1 MNSYEE
7 KRQVGSASYDD
18 GVVDFESPFKIKTS
32 GAQEKKK
39 STNEKGVGVY
49 HTYDNNLDDDYFETE
64 DDYEDEDLESDD
76 TDDLAYDEEVST
88 EDPEF
93 IKRKRKEM
101 PTITVEGDHIYYHT
115 KDVAKL
121 LHLKPQDIRNICKDF
136 SEFLDIETLPSG
148 HRRYTLSDVNKIR
161 SILEL
166 KSNNRYTTEQTK
178 AALATEEGQIM
189 IAHDEP
195 ERLKKLMEWTLEQMQ
210 LIVEEKVSE
219 AISKQTE
226 FLLESKEEKT
236 LLIEENEKKQQTIDE
251 LNNKLDA
258 LTTKMEKL
266 LKDNGDKDE
275 KLERLMEKNEEILRE
290 TQKKK
295 RGLFF
300 RK

>member
-1 MNSYEE
+1 MKNYEGKPQTDSDTFE
-7 KRQVGSASYDD
+7 EEVAE
-18 GVVDFESPFKIKTS
+18 FESPFKIKTS
-32 GAQEKKK
+32 GGTDN
-39 STNEKGVGVY
+39 TNKANVKGVGVFN
-49 HTYDNNLDDDYFETE
+49 TYDDEPE
-64 DDYEDEDLESDD
+64 DDFDEDEDEYDDIIEDDDSDD
-76 TDDLAYDEEVST
+76 IISNNDSSEE
-88 EDPEF
+88 
-93 IKRKRKEM
+93 KRELLKRERKEM

-136 SEFLDIETLPSG
+136 SEFLNIETLPSG
-148 HRRYTLSDVNKIR
+148 HRRFTLSDVNKIR

-210 LIVEEKVSE
+210 LIVETKVDE
-219 AISKQTE
+219 AISKQTSL
-226 FLLESKEEKT
+226 LLESKEEKT
-236 LLIEENEKKQQTIDE
+236 LLIEENEKKQKTIDE
-251 LNNKLDA
+251 LSNKLDS
-258 LTTKMEKL
+258 LTSQMDKL

-275 KLERLMEKNEEILRE
+275 KLEQLMAKNEEILRE